1 MSTRKISPLGF
12 MTVLFTAHFLAP
24 AGLPA
29 QSISSRPEPPVP
41 SASTLIVPQAR
52 SFAVPRPGYAQVIG
66 VEAGVQIVEQVATTI
81 LDIHLSNPGGSRLE
95 AELVVPVPDGAVVR
109 GFSFQGAGSEPTARI
124 LPKEEARRTYEAIV
138 RQLRDPAILEFLGYH
153 WIRTSVF
160 PVEPRGTQQVRLI
173 YEHLLPADGNRL
185 DYILPRSESVEYNVP
200 WRVSVKIK
208 SSRPISTAYSPS
220 HKIDTVRLSPEE
232 VSVRIA
238 EDAVAEP
245 GPFRLSYLLEEK
257 GLAAS
262 LLAYPDPRLGGG
274 YFLLLAGLPARPAAG
289 FPGAPLKR
297 EVTLVLDRSGSMSGE
312 KIEQVREAALQVIGG
327 LENGEAFNVIVFNE
341 TVEAFSPEPVIKTEE
356 TYQKAR
362 AYLKGVSPRS
372 GTNIHD
378 ALLEA
383 LRPKPVAGMVPIV
396 LFLTDGLPTV
406 GQTSEAAIRDVALKA
421 NPYQR
426 RIFTFGVGVDVN
438 SPLLERIAYET
449 RATATFVLP
458 KENVEVKVGQVFK
471 KLSGPILADPRLE
484 FAPSSPEVSSI
495 TRIREVIPPK
505 LPDLFEGDQLV
516 VLGQYAGEKPVTF
529 ILRGNYLGQERAF
542 QFTFGFDKATA
553 RNAYVPRLW
562 ASRKIALLVDAIRQL
577 RVEAPSSP
585 GLVAAPG
592 LPDPRIKELIDE
604 IVRLS
609 TEFGILTEY
618 TSFLALE
625 GTDLTRK
632 EAVVAEAHKNF
643 KERAVECRSGLGS
656 VNQDVNSQA
665 QKAQSHLNVGNR
677 YYDQNMNRVAI
688 TTVQQVCDRAFYQKK
703 GRWVDS
709 RVVDKEKELQP
720 RKVIEFGSEEYR
732 RLAEELIAEGRQGCL
747 ALRGD
752 VLLVAGGE
760 PVLVKAPAEK

>member
-12 MTVLFTAHFLAP
+12 MTVLFIVYFLAP

-29 QSISSRPEPPVP
+29 QSISSRDAP
-41 SASTLIVPQAR
+41 SPYAPSTALIVPQAR
-52 SFAVPRPGYAQVIG
+52 TFAVQRPGYAQVIG
-66 VEAGVQIVEQVATTI
+66 VEAGVQIVEQVATTT

-160 PVEPRGTQQVRLI
+160 PVEPRGAQQVRLT

-220 HKIDTVRLSPEE
+220 HKIDTVRLGPDELSI
-232 VSVRIA
+232 RIA
-238 EDAVAEP
+238 DEAVAEP

-257 GLAAS
+257 GVAAS

-274 YFLLLAGLPARPAAG
+274 YFLLLAGLPAKPAAG

-312 KIEQVREAALQVIGG
+312 KIEQVREAALQVLGG
-327 LENGEAFNVIVFNE
+327 LESGEAFNIIVFNE
-341 TVEAFSPEPVIKTEE
+341 TVESFSPEPVQKTEE
-356 TYQKAR
+356 THQKAR
-362 AYLKGVSPRS
+362 AYLKGVNPRS

-383 LRPKPVAGMVPIV
+383 LRQKPVAGMVPIV

-484 FAPSSPEVSSI
+484 FAPPSPEPS
-495 TRIREVIPPK
+495 TLTWIREVIPAK

-529 ILRGNYLGQERAF
+529 IIRGNYIGQERAF
-542 QFTFGFDKATA
+542 QFTFGFDKAST

-562 ASRKIALLVDAIRQL
+562 ASRKIGLLVDAIRQL
-577 RVEAPSSP
+577 RTETVP
-585 GLVAAPG
+585 GAPG
-592 LPDPRIKELIDE
+592 PAPGSPDPRTKELIDE

-632 EAVVAEAHKNF
+632 EAVVAEAHKYF

-665 QKAQSHLNVGNR
+665 QKAQSRLNVGNE
-677 YYDQNMNRVAI
+677 YYDKDMNRVAI

-720 RKVIEFGSEEYR
+720 RKVIEFGTEEYR
-732 RLAEELIAEGRQGCL
+732 RLAEELLVEGRQGCL

-760 PVLVKAPAEK
+760 PVLIKAPAEK